1 MKPSKLIER
10 AHRHAHREWI
20 KQGPKLGLTHS
31 EFEYLSAIRDQEAM
45 KADENDHGQHL
56 HDVVAE
62 MGVKK
67 ASASAMVVK
76 LEERGLVHRVPCQY
90 DARAQHILLTPK
102 GQDVLAL
109 GDQVYDAA
117 AHALMSEWTD
127 EQVEVLV
134 AALNS
139 HPMPE

>member
-1 MKPSKLIER
+1 MKPSKLIEL
-10 AHRHAHREWI
+10 AHRYAHREWI
-20 KQGPKLGLTHS
+20 KRGPRLGLSHS
-31 EFEYLSAIRDQEAM
+31 EFEYLGAIRDQEAM
-45 KADENDHGQHL
+45 KADRNDHGQHL

-109 GDQVYDAA
+109 GKKVYDAA
-117 AHALMSEWTD
+117 AHAMMSEWTD
-127 EQVEVLV
+127 EQVEALGT
-134 AALNS
+134 ALNNL
-139 HPMPE
+139 PTPE